1 MSNKDDEHYVS
12 DEDYIKD
19 PISKTTS
26 SSDSGNTILI
36 IIVVA
41 VAIILFVLS
50 Q

>member
-1 MSNKDDEHYVS
+1 MSNKENEHLVE

-19 PISKTTS
+19 PIPKTTS
-26 SSDSGNTILI
+26 SNDSGNTIWI

-41 VAIILFVLS
+41 VTIVLFFLS